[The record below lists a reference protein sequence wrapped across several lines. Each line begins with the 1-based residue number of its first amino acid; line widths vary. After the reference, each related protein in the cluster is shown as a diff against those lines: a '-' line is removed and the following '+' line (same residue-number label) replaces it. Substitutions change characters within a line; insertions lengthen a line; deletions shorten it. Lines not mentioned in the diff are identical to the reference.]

1 MSKNIDSLSTR
12 DFINEK
18 TRELSGS
25 PVPNIKL
32 AGLPTGK
39 ADMEKLKKS
48 LKNRKDEGWFEDPI
62 DLDSSVMKKKRK
74 GGKRRSKK
82 TRKIRKSRRRHK
94 SRRRRSRKTRRS
106 VRKSR

>member
-1 MSKNIDSLSTR
+1 MSKNIDSLRTR

-25 PVPNIKL
+25 PVPDIKL

-39 ADMEKLKKS
+39 ADMAKLKNS
-48 LKNRKDEGWFEDPI
+48 LKKKNEGWFEDPE
-62 DLDSSVMKKKRK
+62 DLDSSVVKKRKK
-74 GGKRRSKK
+74 GGKRRTKK
-82 TRKIRKSRRRHK
+82 TRKIRKSRRTRK